1 MILVMEVFMTHLFA
15 RLIVFAATP
24 ALLVIYWRNNLKRID
39 LEELRMLLSY
49 NDLGSFFPER

>member
-1 MILVMEVFMTHLFA
+1 MTHLFA
-15 RLIVFAATP
+15 RLLVFAATP

-39 LEELRMLLSY
+39 LEELRMMLSY